1 MLKKYSWIGLIV
13 VWLILR
19 NLFHRYSNVI
29 DLSTL
34 VAAGVFVLILSYVEV
49 KRLKNNG
56 GQ

>member
-19 NLFHRYSNVI
+19 NLFHPYSNVI

-34 VAAGVFVLILSYVEV
+34 VAVGVFVLILSYVEV